1 MNPVPRILA
10 FAGSTRRES
19 ANKKLARAAA
29 RAATATRAGVTWIDL
44 RDYPLPLF
52 DADLEARGLPP
63 ELLRLRTLFAQHD
76 ALIVASP
83 EYNGFF
89 SPVLKNALD
98 WLSRPAP
105 GQERHAVFA
114 DRPVLLLSAV
124 GGRSGGLRGLEQLR
138 QQFTYLK
145 AKPHARQFVLPL
157 AATAFDERDRL
168 SDPVRSAELA
178 DTVAGFTQ
186 SLQSLAPA

>member
-1 MNPVPRILA
+1 MHPTPRILA
-10 FAGSTRRES
+10 FAGSTRRDS
-19 ANKKLARAAA
+19 ANKKLARVAAQ
-29 RAATATRAGVTWIDL
+29 AATDAHASVTWIDL

-52 DADLEARGLPP
+52 DADLEALGLSP
-63 ELLRLRTLFAQHD
+63 ELLRLRALFEQHD

-89 SPVLKNALD
+89 PAVLKNALD

-105 GQERHAVFA
+105 GQERHALFA

-138 QQFTYLK
+138 QQFIYLK

-157 AATAFDERDRL
+157 AGTAFDEGNRL
-168 SDPVRSAELA
+168 SDPVHGAGLA
-178 DTVAGFTQ
+178 DTVADFTQ
-186 SLQSLAPA
+186 SLQPLVPA